1 MSDLIHT
8 KQNTHHCFDQTF
20 YQGSNVEMKDW
31 SIEPINNDSISGY
44 LEVIKYLWSQ

>member
-20 YQGSNVEMKDW
+20 YQGSNVEMKDKLVVHLTFDDR
-31 SIEPINNDSISGY
+31 EGFY
-44 LEVIKYLWSQ
+44 VI